1 MARKAK
7 VKTEKYD
14 EKKMDSVLDFGEVK
28 VPTKWEEV
36 TLQMMSDYLKR
47 SKDKEKQLEKD
58 RETAKRE
65 KTDMP
70 DERDDKYNLTDKD
83 LLEIFT
89 DFPMEKYDVLP
100 VELYNAIM
108 GNFAFLM
115 EGMPEW
121 KPSNHLSYNGMEF
134 CINDKETLRVKEYED
149 SEMILR
155 NNMYDYPSLLAVL
168 CRKVT
173 GVKTDGVTGLSW
185 EVNEEYNSEF
195 ANKIFDARRE
205 MFAAMPIPNAM
216 PLIGFFLTKGLTLS
230 PAFQNYLTTLAQSLY
245 DTVLSIE
252 DSLKAMGSRRWLY
265 LPQMIKLRK
274 YKKYI
279 KSTFSISS
287 NT

>member
-14 EKKMDSVLDFGEVK
+14 EKKMDSVLDFGNIT

-58 RETAKRE
+58 KETAKRE

-70 DERDDKYNLTDKD
+70 NERDDRYNLTDKD

-89 DFPMEKYDVLP
+89 DFDMEKYDVLP

-108 GNFAFLM
+108 GNFSFLM

-121 KPSNHLSYNGMEF
+121 KPSSHLSYNGMEF
-134 CINDKETLRVKEYED
+134 CINHNETLKVLEWED
-149 SEMILR
+149 CDTILR

-185 EVNEEYNSEF
+185 EVNEPYNYEF
-195 ANKIFDARRE
+195 SNKIFDARRE
-205 MFAAMPIPNAM
+205 MFAKMPITKAM
-216 PLIGFFLTKGLTLS
+216 PLIQFFFLKGIGYSNLS
-230 PAFQNYLTTLAQSLY
+230 PDSIQTTGRLLY
-245 DTVLSIE
+245 DLAESLE
-252 DSLKAMGSRRWLY
+252 DSARHMVFRKPSMIVPMINLRRLKKS
-265 LPQMIKLRK
+265 IKR
-274 YKKYI
+274 I
-279 KSTFSISS
+279 CTNS
-287 NT
+287 

>member
-58 RETAKRE
+58 KETAKRE

-70 DERDDKYNLTDKD
+70 NERDDRYNLTDKD

-89 DFPMEKYDVLP
+89 DFDMEKYDVLP

-108 GNFAFLM
+108 GNFSFLM

-121 KPSNHLSYNGMEF
+121 KPTNHLSYNGMEF
-134 CINDKETLRVKEYED
+134 CINHNETLKVLEWED
-149 SEMILR
+149 CDTILR

-185 EVNEEYNSEF
+185 EVNEPYDYEF
-195 ANKIFDARRE
+195 SNKIFDARRE
-205 MFAAMPIPNAM
+205 MFAAMPITKAM
-216 PLIGFFLTKGLTLS
+216 PLIQFFFLKGIGYSNLS
-230 PAFQNYLTTLAQSLY
+230 PDSIQTTGRLLY
-245 DTVLSIE
+245 DLAESLE
-252 DSLKAMGSRRWLY
+252 DSARHMVFRKPSMIV
-265 LPQMIKLRK
+265 PMIKLSRL
-274 YKKYI
+274 KKSI
-279 KSTFSISS
+279 KRICTNS
-287 NT
+287 

>member
-58 RETAKRE
+58 KETAKRE

-70 DERDDKYNLTDKD
+70 NERDDRYNLTDKD

-108 GNFAFLM
+108 GNFSFLM

-121 KPSNHLSYNGMEF
+121 KPTNHLSYNGMEF
-134 CINDKETLRVKEYED
+134 CINHNETLKVLEWED
-149 SEMILR
+149 CDTILR

-185 EVNEEYNSEF
+185 EVNEPYDYEF
-195 ANKIFDARRE
+195 SNKIFDARRE
-205 MFAAMPIPNAM
+205 MFAAMPITKAM
-216 PLIGFFLTKGLTLS
+216 PLIQFFFLKGIGYSNLS
-230 PAFQNYLTTLAQSLY
+230 PDSIQTTGRLLY
-245 DTVLSIE
+245 DLAESLE
-252 DSLKAMGSRRWLY
+252 DSARHMVFRKPSMIV
-265 LPQMIKLRK
+265 PMIKLSRL
-274 YKKYI
+274 KKSI
-279 KSTFSISS
+279 KRICTNS
-287 NT
+287 

>member
-14 EKKMDSVLDFGEVK
+14 EKKMDSVLDFGNIT

-47 SKDKEKQLEKD
+47 SKDKEKALGEDKAQAEKQQ
-58 RETAKRE
+58 TV
-65 KTDMP
+65 MP
-70 DERDDKYNLTDKD
+70 DEGDEKYNLTDKD

-89 DFPMEKYDVLP
+89 DFDMEKYDVLP

-108 GNFAFLM
+108 GNFSFLM

-121 KPSNHLSYNGMEF
+121 KPSSHLSYNGTEF
-134 CINDKETLRVKEYED
+134 CINHNETLKVLEWED
-149 SEMILR
+149 CDTILR

-185 EVNEEYNSEF
+185 EVNEPYNYEF
-195 ANKIFDARRE
+195 SNKIFDARRE
-205 MFAAMPIPNAM
+205 MFAKMPITKAM
-216 PLIGFFLTKGLTLS
+216 PLIQFFFLKGIGYSNLS
-230 PAFQNYLTTLAQSLY
+230 PDSIQTTGRLLY
-245 DTVLSIE
+245 DLAESLE
-252 DSLKAMGSRRWLY
+252 DSARHMVFRKPSMIV
-265 LPQMIKLRK
+265 PMIKLKRL
-274 YKKYI
+274 KKSI
-279 KSTFSISS
+279 KRICTNS
-287 NT
+287 

>member
-14 EKKMDSVLDFGEVK
+14 EKKMDSVLDFGNIT

-47 SKDKEKQLEKD
+47 SKDKEKALVEDKAQAEKD
-58 RETAKRE
+58 
-65 KTDMP
+65 KTVMP
-70 DERDDKYNLTDKD
+70 DEGDEKYNLTDKD

-89 DFPMEKYDVLP
+89 DFPMEKYDILP

-115 EGMPEW
+115 DGMPEW
-121 KPSNHLSYNGMEF
+121 KPSSHLSYNGMEF
-134 CINDKETLRVKEYED
+134 CINHNETLKVLEWND
-149 SEMILR
+149 CDVILR

-173 GVKTDGVTGLSW
+173 GVKTDSVTGLSW
-185 EVNEEYNSEF
+185 EVNEPYDYEF

-205 MFAAMPIPNAM
+205 MFAAMPITKAM
-216 PLIGFFLTKGLTLS
+216 PLIQFFFLKGIGYSNLS
-230 PAFQNYLTTLAQSLY
+230 PDSIQTTGRLLY
-245 DTVLSIE
+245 DLAESLE
-252 DSLKAMGSRRWLY
+252 DSARHMVFRKPSMIV
-265 LPQMIKLRK
+265 PMIKLKRL
-274 YKKYI
+274 KKSI
-279 KSTFSISS
+279 KCICTNS
-287 NT
+287 

>member
-14 EKKMDSVLDFGEVK
+14 EKKMDSVLDFGNIT

-58 RETAKRE
+58 KETAKRE

-70 DERDDKYNLTDKD
+70 NERDDRYNLTDKD

-89 DFPMEKYDVLP
+89 DFDMEKYDVLP

-108 GNFAFLM
+108 GNFSFLM

-121 KPSNHLSYNGMEF
+121 KPTNHLSYNGMEF
-134 CINDKETLRVKEYED
+134 CINHNETLKVLEWED
-149 SEMILR
+149 CDTILR

-185 EVNEEYNSEF
+185 EVNEPYDYEF
-195 ANKIFDARRE
+195 SNKIFDARRE
-205 MFAAMPIPNAM
+205 MFAAMPITKAM
-216 PLIGFFLTKGLTLS
+216 PLIQFFFLKGIGYSNLS
-230 PAFQNYLTTLAQSLY
+230 PDSIQTTGRLLY
-245 DTVLSIE
+245 DLAESLE
-252 DSLKAMGSRRWLY
+252 DSARHMVFRKPSMIV
-265 LPQMIKLRK
+265 PMIKLSRL
-274 YKKYI
+274 KKSI
-279 KSTFSISS
+279 KRICTNS
-287 NT
+287 